1 MRYCPHCGERVE
13 PEDAYCFECGT
24 ALERSPAADR
34 DQPRGRGKGQSRG
47 RDHGREHGQEPA
59 TSPGQ
64 VESLTTLWVA
74 AGLAALAVLE
84 GVGAVLFADELAEQ
98 VQEFD
103 FGGEITAGAIAAQG
117 GLGIAVAL
125 AVAALCYYYY
135 RQGYVDRRFFWGL
148 VIAGV
153 GGFFFGSAVS
163 FLLIIGV
170 GAYGLLVALRRGRSG
185 NRPPRASRR

>member
-24 ALERSPAADR
+24 ALGAPPDADR
-34 DQPRGRGKGQSRG
+34 DQPRGREQSGG
-47 RDHGREHGQEPA
+47 RDRGREHGQAQEPA

-74 AGLAALAVLE
+74 TGLAALAVLE
-84 GVGAVLFADELAEQ
+84 GLGAVLFADELAEQ
-98 VQEFD
+98 VQEFG

-170 GAYGLLVALRRGRSG
+170 GAYGLLVVLRRDRSG